1 MKPIHRFA
9 ARALLACAALTGGGL
24 GALAQT
30 PAPTVYQVPSLS
42 DFSGPF
48 ASVMPFFAGAR
59 ESVLSW
65 WNAEQGAKLGVKLEL
80 KPFDTRYD
88 TAQTASLWPGVLAS
102 TKPVIGFSLGGP
114 DTAALQQRLPNDK
127 VPMILGSASN
137 GFGWRPNQW
146 VMSTRPTFVHEIAGF
161 VEWFQKNKAGGNRP
175 VKVAMFTS
183 EASPTFADMGKGM
196 VAYAKAKPKVMELVE
211 MVYVEPQP
219 ADVTLQ
225 LRRVLNNGAE
235 LVLVPSSIQQ
245 AVAVKRA
252 MQALGKNVPLM
263 FSMQNGLSVM
273 EKAMAGLGPLEGD
286 YEAHGGVIASVD
298 DTEARRFYDMLVA
311 KHGLKAP
318 WHAFTGA
325 GLAQALVLVRA
336 VEVAARKNGGD
347 KLTGELLH
355 RTLLDTDFPA
365 KDFMGFTGGDIDFS
379 VDAPFPLKDPRVN
392 IGQVTGG
399 KIRSVATGVSVPQLA
414 KW

>member
-1 MKPIHRFA
+1 MIWTQNPA
-9 ARALLACAALTGGGL
+9 ARA
-24 GALAQT
+24 ALAAAFAATMAPAQAQT
-30 PAPTVYQVPSLS
+30 TYQIPSLS

-48 ASVMPFFAGAR
+48 ASIMPAFTGGR
-59 ESVLSW
+59 EAVLSW
-65 WNAEQGAKLGVKLEL
+65 WNAEHGAKLGVKLEL

-102 TKPVIGFSLGGP
+102 TKPIIGFALGGP

-127 VPMILGSASN
+127 VPLILGSASN

-146 VMSTRPTFVHEIAGF
+146 VMSTRPTFVHEITGF
-161 VEWFQKNKAGGNRP
+161 VEWFQKTKAGGTRP

-183 EASPTFADMGKGM
+183 EASPSFADMGKG
-196 VAYAKAKPKVMELVE
+196 VIAWSKANPQVVDLVE

-225 LRRVLNNGAE
+225 LRRVLNAGAE
-235 LVLVPSSIQQ
+235 VVLVPASIQQ

-263 FSMQNGLSVM
+263 TSAHNALSVL
-273 EKAMAGLGPLEGD
+273 EKPLGGYAALEGD
-286 YEAHGGVIASVD
+286 YEAHASVITGVD
-298 DTEARRFYDMLVA
+298 QSEARKFYDMLVA

-318 WHAFTGA
+318 WTAFTA
-325 GLAQALVLVRA
+325 LGLGQALVVVRA
-336 VEVAARKNGGD
+336 VEAAAAKHGAD
-347 KLTGELLH
+347 KLTGELVH
-355 RTLLDTDFPA
+355 RTLLETNFPA
-365 KDFMGFTGGDIDFS
+365 RDFFGFSGGDIDYT
-379 VDAPFPLKDPRVN
+379 VEAPFPTKDPRINV
-392 IGQVTGG
+392 GQVTGG
-399 KIRSVATGVSVPQLA
+399 KLRTVAAAVPVPKLT